1 MTFLAHF
8 NMTQNPFAER
18 PPAEWLLKDE
28 RSAQGLARLEYFAQE
43 GLVALLLGQTGVGK
57 STLLRLF
64 LNTLPNNR
72 YSTRYLYLTRL
83 NPRSLLRLIVT
94 ELGEAP
100 AYGKERLFTQILER
114 VRKNDSPTILVLDEA
129 HLIDPEALIDL
140 RLLLSSALE
149 TGPPLKIVLSG
160 QEPLRGLLTR
170 AAHADLQNR
179 ITVRY
184 RLAPLT
190 GEQSAAYIDARVRQS
205 GASDK
210 LFEPEA
216 KTTIHEYAAGV
227 PRQINNIATACLIHA
242 AANDEKKITE
252 VLVNQIMEEFR
263 IP

>member
-1 MTFLAHF
+1 MMFLSHF
-8 NMTQNPFAER
+8 NMSQNPFAER

-28 RSAQGLARLEYFAQE
+28 RTAQGLARLEYFAQE

-64 LNTLPNNR
+64 LGALPNNR
-72 YSTRYLYLTRL
+72 YTTRYLHLTHL
-83 NPRSLLRLIVT
+83 NARSLLRLIVAG
-94 ELGEAP
+94 LGEAP
-100 AYGKERLFTQILER
+100 AFGKERLFTQILER
-114 VRKNDSPTILVLDEA
+114 VRKNDTPTILILDEA

-140 RLLLSSALE
+140 RLLLSSAVDA
-149 TGPPLKIVLSG
+149 GPPLKLVLSG
-160 QEPLRGLLTR
+160 QEPLRALLTR

-179 ITVRY
+179 ITVRC

-242 AANDEKKITE
+242 AAQDARKITE
-252 VLVNQIMEEFR
+252 PLVNQIMDEFR